1 MFDSFIKK
9 ASIASNRMHW
19 DSLDAVER
27 LNNTNLQ
34 KILLKTQTLNISLQR
49 TKLIQDVRTV

>member
-27 LNNTNLQ
+27 LNSTNLQ

-49 TKLIQDVRTV
+49 T